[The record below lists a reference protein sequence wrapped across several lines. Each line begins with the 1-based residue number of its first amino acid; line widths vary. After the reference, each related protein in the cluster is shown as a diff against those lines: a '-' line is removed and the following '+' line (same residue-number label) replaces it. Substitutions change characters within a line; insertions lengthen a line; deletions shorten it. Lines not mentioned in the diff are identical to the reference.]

1 MQQKRGPARDRKAYW
16 CAVAMVAVFSGC
28 ATTQGT
34 TPKEKREAILA
45 MKNETLVDLYK
56 VRPQARAEI
65 AAAPGYAVFSN
76 ANINIIFA
84 SFSGGHGVA
93 DPKSGTQTYMKM
105 GEAGIGLGL
114 GVKDFRAV
122 FIFHT
127 RADLDRFVNS
137 GWEFGGHADAAA
149 KASDEGAVVGGE
161 ALLDGITI
169 YQLTKSGLALQA
181 TVKGTKYWKDG
192 ELN

>member
-1 MQQKRGPARDRKAYW
+1 VIISSA
-16 CAVAMVAVFSGC
+16 C

-34 TPKEKREAILA
+34 TPKEKREAIVA
-45 MKNETLVDLYK
+45 MKNETLAELYK
-56 VRPQARAEI
+56 VRPQARAEV

-84 SFSGGHGVA
+84 SFSSGYGVV
-93 DPKSGTQTYMKM
+93 DPKSGTQTFMKV

-127 RADLDRFVNS
+127 RADLDHFVDS

-149 KASDEGAVVGGE
+149 KASDKGAAVGGE
-161 ALLDGITI
+161 ALLDGITV
-169 YQLTKSGLALQA
+169 YRLTKSGLALQA
-181 TVKGTKYWKDG
+181 TVKGTKWKDD